1 MVVSGT
7 EGFICRPYLPRMGR
21 LREETDHRGDFVQ
34 ELSGVVTAR
43 NSSHQS
49 GTEGRAGTMPAR
61 YPAQAGSE
69 LRGGVASARY
79 LNQSRPGGGK
89 EVQKKVSFE
98 SSV

>member
-21 LREETDHRGDFVQ
+21 LREEPDHRGALVQ
-34 ELSGVVTAR
+34 ELTGVVTAR
-43 NSSHQS
+43 NSSHQT
-49 GTEGRAGTMPAR
+49 GTEERAGTMSAR
-61 YPAQAGSE
+61 YPSQTGSE
-69 LRGGVASARY
+69 LRGAVASARY

-98 SSV
+98 STV